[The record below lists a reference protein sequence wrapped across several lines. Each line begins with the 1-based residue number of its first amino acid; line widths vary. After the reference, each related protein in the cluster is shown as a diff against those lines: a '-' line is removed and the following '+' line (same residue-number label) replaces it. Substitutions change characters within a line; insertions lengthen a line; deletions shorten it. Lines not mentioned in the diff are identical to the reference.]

1 MSRIYFDNTDLTLA
15 HTHCISL
22 LQQVLEWKNQ
32 LQNRQVLYNFSEK
45 KMKKQYL
52 ETTGLCLSSRSDW
65 GYGLGS
71 GGILIKFPHWFLVT
85 VFKQAGI
92 I

>member
-1 MSRIYFDNTDLTLA
+1 
-15 HTHCISL
+15 
-22 LQQVLEWKNQ
+22 
-32 LQNRQVLYNFSEK
+32 
-45 KMKKQYL
+45 MKKQYL

-65 GYGLGS
+65 GYDLGS
-71 GGILIKFPHWFLVT
+71 DGILIKFPHWFLVT